1 MLFSRIEKPSRPDNE
16 STSKSSMTIDPFRS
30 VPHRDHV
37 PEVRYDGVD
46 IHLRFDLPEFCFAE
60 QHLEAL
66 ARLLVEREN
75 AASPVVIS
83 PGALVHQAV
92 DRVFLDAAL
101 LHPCDGMLGQRFHR
115 ITSIAH

>member
-1 MLFSRIEKPSRPDNE
+1 MEKKRGLRNDLG
-16 STSKSSMTIDPFRS
+16 STLSMAIDPFRS

-37 PEVRYDGVD
+37 PKVRYDGVD

-66 ARLLVEREN
+66 TRLFVERKN
-75 AASPVVIS
+75 AASPVVKG
-83 PGALVHQAV
+83 PCALAHQAV